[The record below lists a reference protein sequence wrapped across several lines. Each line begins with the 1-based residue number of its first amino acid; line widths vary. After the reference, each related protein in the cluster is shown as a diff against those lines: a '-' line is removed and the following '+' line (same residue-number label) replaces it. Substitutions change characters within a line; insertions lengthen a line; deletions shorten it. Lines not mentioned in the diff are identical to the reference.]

1 LTWDDLASTALVGT
15 DRRPYEGDLLETA
28 AVEVVRRRA
37 GQLLERHPGSMDEH
51 GSVSR
56 QAPAKSDIDRH
67 TPAKSGIDGPASGES
82 DVGGQALGESD
93 ADGQR
98 PAHGGAGGQ
107 ADDRDAGDRRA
118 PDEELP
124 AVSPRGAERLARIM
138 GGEYDRLLPEWLAA
152 AATAHRRVPPYVL
165 PDLLDRGRR
174 DQSIR
179 AHLGLVAGRRGR
191 WLAGMNQA
199 WAYLLEEPTGET
211 WELGS
216 SADRR
221 AYLRHVRSR
230 EPERARELLEHGWEQ
245 EDPEDRAAFVEVL
258 ADGLSMED
266 EPFLEQA
273 LDDRR
278 REVRQQA
285 ANLLTRLPESRLARR
300 MAVRARRCLS
310 VGRREITVEAPTECD
325 KAMERDGV
333 RAKPPRGTG
342 ERAWWLQQV
351 VARAPLALWGSPDK
365 LLKLK
370 IPDWD
375 GEVKAAW
382 VRAAVLQ
389 RDPEWARA
397 MFAWDPIA
405 DLLDALGPD
414 EQQRL
419 AADFVKKHDLDSQ
432 LIMVLGGV
440 SSHWR
445 EGLAT
450 AVIGK
455 IKKVASTQPWN
466 LGELIKLAGER
477 IDPSL
482 ADLAEGQT
490 PHLEQVAALLR
501 FRADMLKE
509 LR

>member
-1 LTWDDLASTALVGT
+1 MTWDDLASTALVGT
-15 DRRPYEGDLLETA
+15 DRRPYEGDLLESA

-37 GQLLERHPGSMDEH
+37 GQQLIETTKAETTKAETTKAETTEG
-51 GSVSR
+51 
-56 QAPAKSDIDRH
+56 DR
-67 TPAKSGIDGPASGES
+67 
-82 DVGGQALGESD
+82 
-93 ADGQR
+93 ADGQATAR
-98 PAHGGAGGQ
+98 EATAGEGAESKAPAGEAAVGEATEQGW
-107 ADDRDAGDRRA
+107 AK
-118 PDEELP
+118 DEELP
-124 AVSPRGAERLARIM
+124 AVTAQAAERLARIL

-152 AATAHRRVPPYVL
+152 ASTAGRRVPPYVL
-165 PDLLDRGRR
+165 PELLDRGRR

-179 AHLGLVAGRRGR
+179 ANLGLVAGQRGR
-191 WLAGMNQA
+191 WLAALNPD

-221 AYLRHVRSR
+221 AYLSHLRRHD
-230 EPERARELLEHGWEQ
+230 PKQARTLLEAGWER
-245 EDPEDRAAFVEVL
+245 EGPDDRAAFVEVL
-258 ADGLSMED
+258 ADGLSMDD

-285 ANLLTRLPESRLARR
+285 ANLLTRLPESRLAQR
-300 MAVRARRCLS
+300 MAVRARSCLTVARS
-310 VGRREITVEAPTECD
+310 TIIVEAPTACD
-325 KAMERDGV
+325 KAMERDGI

-351 VARAPLALWGSPDK
+351 VARAPLALWGSPAK
-365 LLKLK
+365 LLKMK

-375 GEVKAAW
+375 GEVKTAW

-389 RDPEWARA
+389 RDPGWARA

-405 DLLDALGPD
+405 DLLEALGPD

-445 EGLAT
+445 EKLAT
-450 AVIGK
+450 AVLRK
-455 IKKVASTQPWN
+455 ITKVATTQPWN
-466 LGELIKLAGER
+466 LGELIKLAGEH
-477 IDPSL
+477 IDP
-482 ADLAEGQT
+482 ALAELAENYSPVPPIQ
-490 PHLEQVAALLR
+490 QVAALLR
-501 FRADMLKE
+501 FRADLMKE
-509 LR
+509 LS

>member
-1 LTWDDLASTALVGT
+1 MTWEDLASTALVGT
-15 DRRPYEGDLLETA
+15 DRRPYEGELLESA

-37 GQLLERHPGSMDEH
+37 G
-51 GSVSR
+51 R
-56 QAPAKSDIDRH
+56 Q
-67 TPAKSGIDGPASGES
+67 
-82 DVGGQALGESD
+82 LGETTE
-93 ADGQR
+93 QEQQE
-98 PAHGGAGGQ
+98 Q
-107 ADDRDAGDRRA
+107 AD
-118 PDEELP
+118 DEELP
-124 AVSPRGAERLARIM
+124 AVTARAAERLARIL

-152 AATAHRRVPPYVL
+152 ASTAGRTVPPYVL
-165 PDLLDRGRR
+165 PELLDRGRR

-179 AHLGLVAGRRGR
+179 SHLGLVAGQRGR
-191 WLAGMNQA
+191 WLAALNPA
-199 WAYLLEEPTGET
+199 WAFLLEEPTGET

-216 SADRR
+216 PADRR
-221 AYLRHVRSR
+221 AYLSHLRRQ
-230 EPERARELLEHGWEQ
+230 EPKRARELLETGWER
-245 EDPEDRAAFVEVL
+245 EEPDDRAAFVEVL
-258 ADGLSMED
+258 ADGLSMDD

-285 ANLLTRLPESRLARR
+285 ANLLTRLPESRLAQR
-300 MAVRARRCLS
+300 MAVRARSCLTFTRS
-310 VGRREITVEAPTECD
+310 TITVEAPEVCD
-325 KAMERDGV
+325 AAMERDGI
-333 RAKPPRGTG
+333 RAKPPRGIG

-351 VARAPLALWGSPDK
+351 VARAPLGLWGRPAR
-365 LLKLK
+365 LLKMK

-375 GEVKAAW
+375 AEVKAAW

-405 DLLDALGPD
+405 DLLEALGPD

-419 AADFVKKHDLDSQ
+419 AADFVKEHDLDSQ

-450 AVIGK
+450 AVLRK
-455 IKKVASTQPWN
+455 IIKVATTQPWN

-482 ADLAEGQT
+482 AELAENYSPVPPIQ
-490 PHLEQVAALLR
+490 QVAALLR

-509 LR
+509 LS

>member
-1 LTWDDLASTALVGT
+1 
-15 DRRPYEGDLLETA
+15 P
-28 AVEVVRRRA
+28 
-37 GQLLERHPGSMDEH
+37 P
-51 GSVSR
+51 
-56 QAPAKSDIDRH
+56 APA
-67 TPAKSGIDGPASGES
+67 
-82 DVGGQALGESD
+82 
-93 ADGQR
+93 
-98 PAHGGAGGQ
+98 
-107 ADDRDAGDRRA
+107 
-118 PDEELP
+118 EELP
-124 AVSPRGAERLARIM
+124 AVAPRAAQRLARVI

-152 AATAHRRVPPYVL
+152 AAEARRRVPAHIL

-174 DQSIR
+174 DPSIR
-179 AHLGLVAGRRGR
+179 AHLGLVTGQRGR
-191 WLAGMNQA
+191 WLAALNPEWG
-199 WAYLLEEPTGET
+199 YLLEEPTGEA

-216 SADRR
+216 PADRR
-221 AYLRHVRSR
+221 AYLRHLR
-230 EPERARELLEHGWEQ
+230 EKEPKHARELLETTWES
-245 EDPEDRAAFVEVL
+245 EGPDDRAAFVEVL
-258 ADGLSMED
+258 ADGLSMDD

-278 REVRQQA
+278 REVRQEA
-285 ANLLTRLPESRLARR
+285 ANLLTRLPESRLAQR
-300 MAVRARRCLS
+300 MAVRARRCLTIT
-310 VGRREITVEAPTECD
+310 RRAIVVEAPAECD

-351 VARAPLALWGSPDK
+351 VARAPLGLWGGPAR
-365 LLKLK
+365 LLKMK

-375 GEVKAAW
+375 AEVKTAW

-405 DLLDALGPD
+405 DLLVALGPD
-414 EQQRL
+414 EQQQL
-419 AADFVKKHDLDSQ
+419 AAEFVRKHDLDSQ

-450 AVIGK
+450 AVLHK
-455 IKKVASTQPWN
+455 IVKVASTQPWN

-477 IDPSL
+477 IDPAL
-482 ADLAEGQT
+482 AALAERYTPQAQQLGLDGGQMPSAQQSF
-490 PHLEQVAALLR
+490 PHIEQVAALLR

-509 LR
+509 LI